1 MKGLILA
8 GGTGTRL
15 HPVTL
20 AISKQLLPV
29 YDKPLI
35 YYSLSVLMLGGVRDI
50 LVIVR
55 PEDKDQFRALLGDGR
70 QWGIELH
77 YAVQEKP
84 RGLADAFLVGRD
96 FIAGSPV
103 ALVLGDNILYGHN
116 LSEILRQAAKTTSG
130 ATVFAYPVRDP
141 ERYGVVTLDPRGR
154 PLAIE
159 EKPKQPRSDL
169 AVIGVYFYDADVV
182 DIASSLKPSERGE
195 LEITDVNRVYLAQQK
210 LRVINFGRGY
220 AWFDV
225 GTHDALLSASTFV
238 QALESRQGL
247 KIACLEE
254 IAFRSGFIGKSE
266 LIARSERLG
275 RSTYGDYVRELARD
289 VSSGP
294 KRLEED

>member
-35 YYSLSVLMLGGVRDI
+35 YYSLSVLMLAGVRDI

-55 PEDKDQFRALLGDGR
+55 PEDEHQFRALLGDGR

-77 YAVQEKP
+77 YAVQERP

-141 ERYGVVTLDPRGR
+141 ERYGVVTLDPQGR

-159 EKPKQPRSDL
+159 EKPKQPRSNL
-169 AVIGVYFYDADVV
+169 AVIGLYFYDTDVV
-182 DIASSLKPSERGE
+182 EIALSLKPSERGE
-195 LEITDVNRVYLAQQK
+195 LEITDVNRVYLTQQK

-220 AWFDV
+220 AWFDT
-225 GTHDALLSASTFV
+225 GTPDALLSAATFV

-254 IAFRSGFIGKSE
+254 IAFRSGFIGKPE

-275 RSTYGDYVRELARD
+275 QSTYGDYVRELAHDISR
-289 VSSGP
+289 GG
-294 KRLEED
+294 KTLNED

>member
-1 MKGLILA
+1 MKGIILA

-20 AISKQLLPV
+20 AVSKQLLPV

-35 YYSLSVLMLGGVRDI
+35 YYSLSVLMLAGVRDI
-50 LVIVR
+50 LVVVR
-55 PEDKDQFRALLGDGR
+55 AEDQDQFQALLGDGR

-77 YAVQEKP
+77 YAIQAKP

-141 ERYGVVTLDPRGR
+141 ERYGVVTLDPQGR
-154 PLAIE
+154 PLTIE
-159 EKPKQPRSDL
+159 EKPQQPRSNL

-182 DIASSLKPSERGE
+182 DIASSLNPSERGE
-195 LEITDVNRVYLAQQK
+195 LEITDLNRVYLAQQK

-220 AWFDV
+220 AWFDT

-254 IAFRSGFIGKSE
+254 IAFRSGFIGKVE

-289 VSSGP
+289 LSLGD
-294 KRLEED
+294 KTLKED

>member
-1 MKGLILA
+1 MKGIILA

-35 YYSLSVLMLGGVRDI
+35 YYSLSILMLAGARDI

-55 PEDKDQFRALLGDGR
+55 PEDEGQFRALLGDGR

-77 YAVQEKP
+77 YAIQAKP

-141 ERYGVVTLDPRGR
+141 ERYGVVTLDPQGR

-159 EKPKQPRSDL
+159 EKPKQPQSNL

-182 DIASSLKPSERGE
+182 EIAASLKPSERGE

-220 AWFDV
+220 AWFDT
-225 GTHDALLSASTFV
+225 GTHDALLSAGTFV

-254 IAFRSGFIGKSE
+254 IAFRSGFIGKPE

-275 RSTYGDYVRELARD
+275 RSTYSDYVRELARD
-289 VSSGP
+289 ISLDRRG
-294 KRLEED
+294 DG

>member
-1 MKGLILA
+1 M
-8 GGTGTRL
+8 
-15 HPVTL
+15 

-35 YYSLSVLMLGGVRDI
+35 YYSLSILMLAGVRDI

-55 PEDKDQFRALLGDGR
+55 PEDEGQFRALLGDGR

-77 YAVQEKP
+77 YAIQAKP

-141 ERYGVVTLDPRGR
+141 ERYGVVTLDPQGR

-159 EKPKQPRSDL
+159 EKPKQPQSNL

-182 DIASSLKPSERGE
+182 EIAASLKPSERGE

-220 AWFDV
+220 AWFDT
-225 GTHDALLSASTFV
+225 GTHDALLSAGTFV

-254 IAFRSGFIGKSE
+254 IAFRSGFIGKPE

-275 RSTYGDYVRELARD
+275 RSTYSDYVRELARD
-289 VSSGP
+289 ISLDRRG
-294 KRLEED
+294 DG